1 MILFL
6 VWFELVAAGL
16 VVGRMGGGVMTRP
29 VIRCELPH
37 FLSAEVPRY

>member
-6 VWFELVAAGL
+6 VWFECLAAGL
-16 VVGRMGGGVMTRP
+16 VVAGMGGGVMTRP